1 MTTAEGTHTSYNIIK
16 STSRI
21 HHGDKTSSRYV
32 HTCLDFNLLK
42 IIGEH
47 NHPSDSTKVN
57 STMEVRMTM
66 KKEALTS
73 QHPTS
78 VVLADNLGRLSE
90 AALPKMMSLSR
101 KVQIWRRKELDAP
114 PNPLGWANFD
124 VPLDIRDFEGED

>member
-1 MTTAEGTHTSYNIIK
+1 
-16 STSRI
+16 
-21 HHGDKTSSRYV
+21 
-32 HTCLDFNLLK
+32 
-42 IIGEH
+42 
-47 NHPSDSTKVN
+47 
-57 STMEVRMTM
+57 MEVRMTM

-124 VPLDIRDFEGED
+124 VPLHIRDFEGEDFLKLFLVILKMEEIQLFPTAILFQWSVRLYGKRRQNLGSL